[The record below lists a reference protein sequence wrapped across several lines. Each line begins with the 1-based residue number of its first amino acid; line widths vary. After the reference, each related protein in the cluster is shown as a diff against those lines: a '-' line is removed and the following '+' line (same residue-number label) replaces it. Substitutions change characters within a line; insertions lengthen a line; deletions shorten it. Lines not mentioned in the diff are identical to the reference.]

1 MINDNIEKNSSDSK
15 NEYQQDERHAEEGNN
30 CSEEKREEPSNT
42 SNSDE
47 DPYDAM
53 ITFLTGRS
61 KSERSPKERAIIFPV
76 KVSYIYVISIKCSIV
91 LGTSRVLFIRRGM
104 FLTFNLLSFP
114 FLI

>member
-15 NEYQQDERHAEEGNN
+15 NGYQQEERHAEEGNN
-30 CSEEKREEPSNT
+30 CSEEKKREDSSNT

-76 KVSYIYVISIKCSIV
+76 KVSYIYVFSIKCSTV
-91 LGTSRVLFIRRGM
+91 LGF
-104 FLTFNLLSFP
+104 FF
-114 FLI
+114 